1 MNNICFITVY
11 ILVKEEREEE
21 REGREGKKREYNK
34 KNGD

>member
-34 KNGD
+34 KKW